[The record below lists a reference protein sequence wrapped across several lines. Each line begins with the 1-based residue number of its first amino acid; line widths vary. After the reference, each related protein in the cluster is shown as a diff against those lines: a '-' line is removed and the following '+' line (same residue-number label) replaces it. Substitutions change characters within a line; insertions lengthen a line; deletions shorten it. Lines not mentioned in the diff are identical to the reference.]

1 MTEKINADEVSE
13 PTPASKPVPA
23 KTPVPEKNEPV
34 KSFRLTS
41 TKPVVKPF
49 LSFKMGFSFG
59 FFAFLISPIILFQ
72 SVLFFLFLLVLKPTQ
87 DTEATMGNVDFLLSI
102 AQLLF
107 FSILLFIAVNIVVSL
122 LGILFDKKRL
132 WAIMGLVLSSV
143 SLLLVFVAPRL
154 IEWQSSLT
162 NFF

>member
-1 MTEKINADEVSE
+1 MTDKQTPEV
-13 PTPASKPVPA
+13 VPDQ
-23 KTPVPEKNEPV
+23 TPVPPKTLVPDKTKPL
-34 KSFRLTS
+34 KSFRLAS
-41 TKPVVKPF
+41 KQAVLEPKWK
-49 LSFKMGFSFG
+49 LKIGFSFG

-87 DTEATMGNVDFLLSI
+87 NADAVVGNVTFLLSI

-132 WAIMGLVLSSV
+132 WAIMALVLSSV
-143 SLLLVFVAPRL
+143 SLLLVFIAPRL

>member
-1 MTEKINADEVSE
+1 MTDNNPSDIPVE
-13 PTPASKPVPA
+13 PTPK
-23 KTPVPEKNEPV
+23 PEKTKPV
-34 KSFRLTS
+34 KSFRLAS
-41 TKPVVKPF
+41 KQPVAEPK
-49 LSFKMGFSFG
+49 FKLKIGFSFG

-72 SVLFFLFLLVLKPTQ
+72 SVLFFLFLLVLEPTQ
-87 DTEATMGNVDFLLSI
+87 ETEGAVGNVEFLLSI

-107 FSILLFIAVNIVVSL
+107 FSILLFIAINIVVSL

-132 WAIMGLVLSSV
+132 WAIMALVLSSV
-143 SLLLVFVAPRL
+143 SLLLVFIAPRL